1 MKDIFT
7 VKKQFGW
14 MEPGD
19 TFELSDDNLYEC
31 KRTETFSNI
40 SEDGDSIAKTSMSFS
55 VSKDYIEF
63 LEKNGIVSHGSEKN
77 TENTKSTKFK
87 NVFDEIDNMLET
99 YNEDLENIEKDM
111 KDSPACMKVEKETV
125 LRNLIK
131 ALDYLK
137 SLKY

>member
-19 TFELSDDNLYEC
+19 TFELSDNNLYEC

-40 SEDGDSIAKTSMSFS
+40 SENGDSTAKSTLSLS
-55 VSKDYIEF
+55 VSKDYIKF
-63 LEKNGIVSHGSEKN
+63 LEENGIVSHGSEKD